1 MINLRSTTPSP
12 QSTQSDGQGANRSL
26 AFASFAAHDSI
37 LGNLGQ
43 PLGEDIEQ
51 EDEDYDKSLQKE
63 DHGAGPSTAAAVEG
77 EVNLASGV

>member
-1 MINLRSTTPSP
+1 MINLRDTTPSP

-43 PLGEDIEQ
+43 PLGDDIEQ
-51 EDEDYDKSLQKE
+51 EDYDCNQPLQT
-63 DHGAGPSTAAAVEG
+63 DGPVAGPSMAVTVEG
-77 EVNLASGV
+77 EVNLTSGV